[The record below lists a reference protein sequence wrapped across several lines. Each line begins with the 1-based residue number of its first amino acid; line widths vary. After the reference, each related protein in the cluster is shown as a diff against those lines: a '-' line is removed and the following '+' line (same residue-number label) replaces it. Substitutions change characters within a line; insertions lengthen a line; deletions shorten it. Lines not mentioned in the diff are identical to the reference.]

1 MPEDTERRETGAE
14 PVGPAMEEPPLAR
27 LHADTPGLAALLAE
41 ARQTWVSRARDPE
54 AAAPGWR
61 PFEDAFPTF
70 YQFTNRPR

>member
-1 MPEDTERRETGAE
+1 M
-14 PVGPAMEEPPLAR
+14 V
-27 LHADTPGLAALLAE
+27 TPSAGLVALLAE
-41 ARQTWVSRARDPE
+41 AQQTWVARASDPE